1 MIISAQTSGSFSTSN
16 GSWTPIPGL
25 VLNVPEIVGE
35 AVLFILNVPNPYA
48 TGTDYPG
55 GNFGIQYNG
64 EMQGPFAAFT
74 YSEQKPPT
82 PGRVPTTLCVAAVL
96 PAKGTTTV
104 TAMWSS
110 IRNSTVHIDSPA
122 TLTMIL

>member
-1 MIISAQTSGSFSTSN
+1 MIISTETSGNFSTSN
-16 GSWTPIPGL
+16 AAWTPIPGL
-25 VLNVPEIVGE
+25 VLKVPEIVGE

-48 TGTDYPG
+48 AGNNYPG
-55 GNFGIQYNG
+55 GNFGIAYDG

-74 YSEQKPPT
+74 YSEQVPST

-96 PAKGTTTV
+96 PPKESTVV

-122 TLTMIL
+122 TLTMVL